1 MTTAVVVGANAPD
14 FAYTT
19 AQGEAGR
26 MADLWAEG
34 PALILWLRHFG

>member
-19 AQGEAGR
+19 ADGPGR
-26 MADLWAEG
+26 LAALWADG
-34 PALILWLRHFG
+34 PALVLWLRHFG